1 MRKYLLS
8 EKMKYIFWG
17 VATTIVYLIV
27 RLISM
32 KIFDDTMLPVLIS
45 QTLTIIFAF
54 VVNKLFVFTTKQTNS
69 VFVQFIRFLWGRLFV
84 AGIDFFLTYVMIEK
98 YSNIFIH
105 IFFLNQVNFKLFP
118 FSLPIVN
125 QFASNST
132 ELNSFLAIILIQV
145 LSVIVNYLISK
156 FMIFN

>member
-1 MRKYLLS
+1 
-8 EKMKYIFWG
+8 MKYIFWG

-54 VVNKLFVFTTKQTNS
+54 VVNKLFVFTTKQTKS
-69 VFVQFIRFLWGRLFV
+69 VFVQFV
-84 AGIDFFLTYVMIEK
+84 FLTYVMIEK

>member
-1 MRKYLLS
+1 
-8 EKMKYIFWG
+8 MKYIFWG

-54 VVNKLFVFTTKQTNS
+54 VVNKLFVFTTKQTKS

-98 YSNIFIH
+98 YSNIFIR
-105 IFFLNQVNFKLFP
+105 
-118 FSLPIVN
+118 
-125 QFASNST
+125 
-132 ELNSFLAIILIQV
+132 
-145 LSVIVNYLISK
+145 
-156 FMIFN
+156 